1 MAKIDESALNK
12 GQLRK
17 LNAFRKSVGG
27 NEAAAQQMFKI
38 WMDSQP
44 KKAAGPAVDPV
55 AVELTEALN
64 KAFPDGLR
72 LGNTGYTIKM
82 ARGRGVK
89 KGFAVSKNE

>member
-1 MAKIDESALNK
+1 MAKIDESKLNK

-27 NEAAAQQMFKI
+27 DEKAAQAMFKI

-44 KKAAGPAVDPV
+44 KKASGPTVDPV
-55 AVELTEALN
+55 SVELTEALN

-72 LGNTGYTIKM
+72 LGNKGYTVKM

-89 KGFAVSKNE
+89 KGFSVSKNE